1 VQKIANKIDQCHLSL
16 RQLNQAGPRHLFS
29 QTLSRLHL
37 PSADINVIDSDD
49 ENENE
54 ILRLEQERKD
64 LELARQLEQS
74 EPEQRRSRR
83 IQRASYIPKE
93 VASSSDS
100 DFEEEEASSKKR
112 KTRAPKKET
121 KRSAKKAKE
130 TQEEPDPDPQK
141 KERTP
146 ATSSIAQAGIESLFS
161 QNQPRKYSPPLGS
174 PPIISTN
181 QTITDSRISH
191 LLALRGPSPER
202 GGSGH
207 SGAPAY
213 HHLFENSQHTGREVG
228 AAAVAGAAASGH
240 VIEDS
245 RHNGGEVGTAA
256 VADAVD
262 SGHVIEDSQ
271 NSLAENCVVDIS
283 LGEEGDE

>member
-1 VQKIANKIDQCHLSL
+1 M
-16 RQLNQAGPRHLFS
+16 
-29 QTLSRLHL
+29 LSRLHL
-37 PSADINVIDSDD
+37 PSADISVIDSDD

-121 KRSAKKAKE
+121 KKSAKKAKE
-130 TQEEPDPDPQK
+130 TQEEPDPDPQTR
-141 KERTP
+141 ERTP
-146 ATSSIAQAGIESLFS
+146 TTSSIAQAGIESLFS
-161 QNQPRKYSPPLGS
+161 PNQPPRYPQPFGS
-174 PPIISTN
+174 PPIINSN
-181 QTITDSRISH
+181 QMITDSRMS
-191 LLALRGPSPER
+191 RMFGMMGPSPER
-202 GGSGH
+202 SGSGH
-207 SGAPAY
+207 SGSSDY
-213 HHLFENSQHTGREVG
+213 QHTGREVG

-245 RHNGGEVGTAA
+245 RHNGGEVGAAA
-256 VADAVD
+256 VTGAVD
-262 SGHVIEDSQ
+262 SGHVIENSQ
-271 NSLAENCVVDIS
+271 NSLPENCVVDIS